1 MKNTIFLLLNSLVAC
16 SIISCTDIN
25 NRQNI
30 DIVGNWKWVKT
41 PIVFVTN
48 SSGEKDTLEFNNTI
62 YSFDSNNGYSIQDD
76 WELTTLPATNGT
88 FLLDENE
95 LEFMPSFT
103 NDIIKEIEKEN
114 KYYWKDM
121 VLDRDT
127 LKVNFVKT
135 KNEVIS
141 SELTKYYVKQ

>member
-1 MKNTIFLLLNSLVAC
+1 MKNILFLLLNALVAC
-16 SIISCTDIN
+16 TIISCTDTN

-30 DIVGNWKWVKT
+30 DILGHWKWVKA

-76 WELTTLPATNGT
+76 WELSTLPATNGT
-88 FLLDENE
+88 FLLVENV
-95 LEFMPSFT
+95 LEFMPSYT
-103 NDIIKEIEKEN
+103 NDILKEIEKEN

-135 KNEVIS
+135 KNGEIS